1 MNSWLLSG
9 VTVELRDAIS
19 QISEIHAQMAASQV
33 FRGYRSATAL
43 FSAAIAVC
51 TAIIQSQLLAHPA
64 RHVGLYLLLWIAAAT
79 VSLMIIALE
88 MILRC
93 RKLNSDVQTRLTL
106 LAVESFLPSLIAGA
120 ALTYL
125 VFHFAAV
132 VVWILPPLWMILFSL
147 GILASSRILPRATIY
162 SGSYYL
168 LAGIFCMVSFHGALM
183 FNPWIMG
190 VVFGFGQLAT
200 AAILYYTLERKH
212 EPV

>member
-1 MNSWLLSG
+1 M
-9 VTVELRDAIS
+9 ELRHAIS
-19 QISEIHAQMAASQV
+19 QISQIHAQMAASQM

-51 TAIIQSQLLAHPA
+51 TAIIQSQLLEHPA

-79 VSLMIIALE
+79 LSLMIIALE

-93 RKLNSDVQTRLTL
+93 RRLNSDVQTRLTL
-106 LAVESFLPSLIAGA
+106 LAVESFLPSLLAGG

-125 VFHFAAV
+125 IFRFVAV
-132 VVWILPPLWMILFSL
+132 AVWILPPLWMMLFSL

-168 LAGIFCMVSFHGALM
+168 LAGIFCMVSFHGELM

-190 VVFGFGQLAT
+190 LVFGIGQLAT

-212 EPV
+212 EPL

>member
-1 MNSWLLSG
+1 M
-9 VTVELRDAIS
+9 ELRDAIS

-43 FSAAIAVC
+43 FSAAMAVG
-51 TAIIQSQLLAHPA
+51 TAIVQSQFLAHPA
-64 RHVGLYLLLWIAAAT
+64 RHVGLYLLLWIAAAAL
-79 VSLMIIALE
+79 SLIVIALE
-88 MILRC
+88 MVLRC
-93 RKLNSDVQTRLTL
+93 HRLNSEIQTRLTL

-125 VFHFAAV
+125 LFRFEAAAV
-132 VVWILPPLWMILFSL
+132 WLLPPMWMILFSL

-168 LAGIFCMVSFHGALM
+168 LAGIFSMVSFHGAPM

-190 VVFGFGQLAT
+190 LVFGMGQLAT
-200 AAILYYTLERKH
+200 AGILYYTLERKH
-212 EPV
+212 EAI

>member
-1 MNSWLLSG
+1 MKGWLLSG
-9 VTVELRDAIS
+9 GTVELRDAIS

-43 FSAAIAVC
+43 FSAAMAVG

-64 RHVGLYLLLWIAAAT
+64 RHVGLYLLLWIAAAAL
-79 VSLMIIALE
+79 SLIIIALE

-93 RKLNSDVQTRLTL
+93 RRLNSDIQTRLTL

-125 VFHFAAV
+125 VFRFAAV

-168 LAGIFCMVSFHGALM
+168 LAGIFSMVSFHGASM

-190 VVFGFGQLAT
+190 LVFGLGQLAT
-200 AAILYYTLERKH
+200 AGILYYTLEQKH
-212 EPV
+212 ESI

>member
-1 MNSWLLSG
+1 
-9 VTVELRDAIS
+9 
-19 QISEIHAQMAASQV
+19 MAASQV

-51 TAIIQSQLLAHPA
+51 TAIIQSQLLDHPA

-93 RKLNSDVQTRLTL
+93 RRLNSDVQTRLTL
-106 LAVESFLPSLIAGA
+106 LAVESFLPSLLAGG

-125 VFHFAAV
+125 MFRFVAV
-132 VVWILPPLWMILFSL
+132 AVWILPPLWMILFSL

-162 SGSYYL
+162 SGSFYL
-168 LAGIFCMVSFHGALM
+168 LAGIFCMVTFHGALM

-190 VVFGFGQLAT
+190 VVFGIGQLVT